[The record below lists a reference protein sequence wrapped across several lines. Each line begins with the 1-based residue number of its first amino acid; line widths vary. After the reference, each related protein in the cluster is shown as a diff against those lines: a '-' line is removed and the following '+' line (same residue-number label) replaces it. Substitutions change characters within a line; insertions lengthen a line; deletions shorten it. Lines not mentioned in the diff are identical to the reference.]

1 MSVNLNTFN
10 KRASKSKSLKV
21 ISAAAVACLMTL
33 SANNSANASMYV
45 PTLGTSSAYSL
56 DKVDAPANNT
66 IEIPTYNSDTGL
78 VEAINY
84 ELGIKN
90 TNIGTENGDTSRAY
104 SINVLPN
111 YDVDFTAKYL
121 TERVSQRVDIS
132 KTKTFDKDFVDL
144 NGSVTISWGAR
155 GGSVAGTWTGTSF
168 NDISGTFVENN
179 VTTGSDWQAW
189 GGALLLSGKG
199 NSISGDFIGNYSE
212 SKVEAAGGVLCTLKK
227 TINSISGNFISNHVN
242 HIGSS
247 GTLAWGGVLYA
258 VNDSVINS
266 FKGNFVGNYAFS
278 ELKGAEA
285 GAIHAGYKSYIKLL
299 EGDFLGNFAN
309 GNLDT
314 SGGAVHID
322 GRVDSIKGD
331 FIANYTKSI
340 NSISKGGAISNHY
353 DSASILTGIGS
364 ITGNFISNYALASGN
379 AYGGAIYNY
388 KDIGSLDSDFY
399 GNYAISKSADALG
412 GAIYNEGT
420 ITNYIK
426 GDFIGNYAISETGV
440 AQGGAIWTDSDL
452 NFVADNDDM
461 IFAGNYTISNGK
473 KDDNAIYVGSAD
485 ATLNFELKNGANLI
499 LKDNIDGLTGYN
511 VNIVGDGANTFYL
524 HNVIRNANLSIAD
537 FKNINVIDNYAHT
550 YQLNSLNFDGQ
561 SDIIPEV
568 DFVQNNMDRFIAN
581 GNYTIGQG
589 ANLNVQELLWLNEPV
604 KDLTEILFAENGL
617 KDNVTYSGIT
627 ELTTPIHNY
636 QISYQNKEDGGYF
649 VFARGS
655 AFGEAKGYNPTVLSS
670 SVNSTVGAL
679 GTMNQT
685 FTYSFQNSDNY
696 MNIPYAERL
705 AYKNR
710 NRYAISPMANGKF
723 SPLFTHDEVG
733 SVWVK
738 PYATFESVNLDN
750 GPKVSNI
757 SYGTLIGFDTGI
769 ESIGNGWDRAITG
782 FVGYNGASQSYRG
795 VDSIQNGGML
805 GGTMTL
811 YKKNFFNATTVSV
824 GASVAN
830 NQTMYG
836 NEDYA
841 MLLSGIANKAGY
853 NYEFKE
859 GKFIIQPSML
869 LSYTFVNTFDYT
881 NAAGVRM
888 QNDPFHSLQI
898 SPGVKFIG
906 NFKNGWQ
913 PYLGV
918 NMVWN
923 IMGETNAYA
932 NGVKLPQMSVKP
944 YVQYGVGVQKR
955 MKDHL
960 MAYGQAMVQN
970 GGRNGL
976 ALTCGIRWSIGCK
989 SCQKHQKVEG
999 TKRHSDENQNLTM
1012 VKTKS
1017 LNGEILKQ
1025 VQDDRGKYIDNKT
1038 SSLDVGGVMPRAAEH
1053 KKIIKQMTPQQRY
1066 AMGARPYNPA
1076 RTATTSSTVIKQYK

>member
-1 MSVNLNTFN
+1 MISFNSAQAIDIEHAYILAQTDVASGPNIITQYTYDDKGITGSVNYAVIPKTTYGSGPNSKEFTLNLFGKDETITFN
-10 KRASKSKSLKV
+10 YNTLEEKKNVSTSD
-21 ISAAAVACLMTL
+21 AV
-33 SANNSANASMYV
+33 
-45 PTLGTSSAYSL
+45 
-56 DKVDAPANNT
+56 
-66 IEIPTYNSDTGL
+66 
-78 VEAINY
+78 
-84 ELGIKN
+84 
-90 TNIGTENGDTSRAY
+90 
-104 SINVLPN
+104 
-111 YDVDFTAKYL
+111 
-121 TERVSQRVDIS
+121 
-132 KTKTFDKDFVDL
+132 
-144 NGSVTISWGAR
+144 
-155 GGSVAGTWTGTSF
+155 
-168 NDISGTFVENN
+168 
-179 VTTGSDWQAW
+179 
-189 GGALLLSGKG
+189 
-199 NSISGDFIGNYSE
+199 SGDFYGLTTTSNAQGAAVRVYDGS
-212 SKVEAAGGVLCTLKK
+212 SKTTL
-227 TINSISGNFISNHVN
+227 TVDSISGNFINNAGNFTKSAESAAFYN
-242 HIGSS
+242 
-247 GTLAWGGVLYA
+247 YA
-258 VNDSVINS
+258 EKILSIS
-266 FKGNFVGNYAFS
+266 GNFVGNYIQNTGTS
-278 ELKGAEA
+278 SSGRTDSGALLNNGGTIDEISA
-285 GAIHAGYKSYIKLL
+285 NFVGNRSYVTAT
-299 EGDFLGNFAN
+299 GVY
-309 GNLDT
+309 T
-314 SGGAVHID
+314 MGGAFFNRGGTI
-322 GRVDSIKGD
+322 GKITGD
-331 FIANYTKSI
+331 FIS
-340 NSISKGGAISNHY
+340 NSGTATLDVEGGAMAN
-353 DSASILTGIGS
+353 AGQIGS
-364 ITGNFISNYALASGN
+364 ITSNFIGNYAYCPEN
-379 AYGGAIYNY
+379 PAYGGAYYSNGNGVV
-388 KDIGSLDSDFY
+388 GSIDEEGNITGGFINSSFIN
-399 GNYAISKSADALG
+399 NYAKTDQSDRPALG
-412 GAIYNEGT
+412 GAIVSNAPMYMVYNEGVS
-420 ITNYIK
+420 YI
-426 GDFIGNYAISETGV
+426 
-440 AQGGAIWTDSDL
+440 
-452 NFVADNDDM
+452 
-461 IFAGNYTISNGK
+461 AGNYTDSAGVI
-473 KDDNAIYVGSAD
+473 DDNAIFMSNKPLV
-485 ATLNFELKNGANLI
+485 LNVTNNAKLFLM
-499 LKDNIDGLTGYN
+499 DNIDGTSSATT
-511 VNIVGDGANTFYL
+511 NITGDGTGTIYWHNDIRIATTMKDITLNTI
-524 HNVIRNANLSIAD
+524 NSSIRENKTESLTLLGDVDMAVDID
-537 FKNINVIDNYAHT
+537 FISGT
-550 YQLNSLNFDGQ
+550 
-561 SDIIPEV
+561 
-568 DFVQNNMDRFIAN
+568 MDRITAETY
-581 GNYTIGQG
+581 GEHVG
-589 ANLNVQELLWLNEPV
+589 NLNVTDLNILYDGSTV
-604 KDLTEILFAENGL
+604 NRSLVEIKFADDGL
-617 KDNVTYSGIT
+617 KENVSYSGAT
-627 ELTTPIHNY
+627 SLTTPLY
-636 QISYQNKEDGGYF
+636 VYDISYQNKKDGGYF
-649 VFARGS
+649 VFAGGS
-655 AFGEAKGYNPTVLSS
+655 AVGEGKGFNPTVLSS

-750 GPKVSNI
+750 GPKVSSI

-782 FVGYNGASQSYRG
+782 FIGYNGASQSYRG

-898 SPGVKFIG
+898 SPGLKFIG

-999 TKRHSDENQNLTM
+999 TKRYSDENQNLTM

-1076 RTATTSSTVIKQYK
+1076 RIATTSSTVIKQYK

>member
-1 MSVNLNTFN
+1 
-10 KRASKSKSLKV
+10 
-21 ISAAAVACLMTL
+21 
-33 SANNSANASMYV
+33 MYV
-45 PTLGTSSAYSL
+45 PTLGVNSAYSL
-56 DKVDAPANNT
+56 EKAEVPANNT

-84 ELGIKN
+84 ELGINK
-90 TNIGTENGDTSRAY
+90 TTFGLGENSRNY
-104 SINVLPN
+104 TYEVVPN
-111 YDVDFTAKYL
+111 YDVTFTAQYNTADL
-121 TERVSQRVDIS
+121 QSRVTVRLQ
-132 KTKTFDKDFVDL
+132 DKSDVNYSGAWVDL
-144 NGSVTISWGAR
+144 HNPPRYGNYHMGGAMTNYFGQMGS
-155 GGSVAGTWTGTSF
+155 
-168 NDISGTFVENN
+168 ISGLFVGN
-179 VTTGSDWQAW
+179 TSPSSTHQAW
-189 GGALLLSGKG
+189 GGAIIQRGSDPLPSGYVIEYISADFIANSAVSTKTEASGGAVALALCTIKRLEG
-199 NSISGDFIGNYSE
+199 NFIGNHSE
-212 SKVEAAGGVLCTLKK
+212 GMISGGYGGALYTVNRTKLELLK
-227 TINSISGNFISNHVN
+227 GNFI
-242 HIGSS
+242 
-247 GTLAWGGVLYA
+247 A
-258 VNDSVINS
+258 
-266 FKGNFVGNYAFS
+266 NYATSPSVAAFG
-278 ELKGAEA
+278 GAVTA
-285 GAIHAGYKSYIKLL
+285 
-299 EGDFLGNFAN
+299 DFLGNHAD
-309 GNLDT
+309 GTT
-314 SGGAVHID
+314 SA
-322 GRVDSIKGD
+322 
-331 FIANYTKSI
+331 
-340 NSISKGGAISNHY
+340 KGGAIGY
-353 DSASILTGIGS
+353 
-364 ITGNFISNYALASGN
+364 
-379 AYGGAIYNY
+379 YGGTS
-388 KDIGSLDSDFY
+388 KSVVGDFIN
-399 GNYAISKSADALG
+399 NYAISKEAEASG
-412 GAIYNEGT
+412 GAIYSYYGETGDFKSNFINNYVKAVQSEARGGAIASEYSEWGT
-420 ITNYIK
+420 IS

-440 AQGGAIWTDSDL
+440 AQGGAIWTDGDL
-452 NFVADNDDM
+452 NFVADNEDM

-485 ATLNFELKNGANLI
+485 ATLSFELKNGANLI
-499 LKDNIDGLTGYN
+499 LKDNIDGLTGYG
-511 VNIVGDGANTFYL
+511 VNIDSDGSSTYYMLNDLRGAD
-524 HNVIRNANLSIAD
+524 LSIANL
-537 FKNINVIDNYAHT
+537 NINPLDNVAHE
-550 YQLNSLNFDGQ
+550 YKLNSLSLSGNSTFVAD
-561 SDIIPEV
+561 V
-568 DFVQNNMDRFIAN
+568 DFTNNTMDRFVTN
-581 GNYTIGQG
+581 NTYSMVQG
-589 ANLNVQELLWLNEPV
+589 ANLNVSNLNLLNLPTKEV
-604 KDLTEILFAENGL
+604 VEILFAEEGL
-617 KDNVTYSGIT
+617 KDNVSYSGIT
-627 ELTTPIHNY
+627 SLTTPLY
-636 QISYQNKEDGGYF
+636 TYDVSYQNKQDGGYF
-649 VFARGS
+649 VFAGGS
-655 AFGEAKGYNPTVLSS
+655 ALGEGKGFNPTVLSS

-710 NRYAISPMANGKF
+710 NRYAISPMSNGRF

-769 ESIGNGWDRAITG
+769 ESIGKGWDRAFTG
-782 FVGYNGASQSYRG
+782 FIGYNGASQRYRG

-811 YKKNFFNATTVSV
+811 YKNNFFNATTVSV

-830 NQTMYG
+830 NQTMFG

-841 MLLSGIANKAGY
+841 MLLSGIANKTGY
-853 NYEFKE
+853 NFEFKE

-906 NFKNGWQ
+906 NFKGGWQ

-923 IMGETNAYA
+923 IMGETDAYA

-955 MKDHL
+955 MKDHF

-999 TKRHSDENQNLTM
+999 
-1012 VKTKS
+1012 VK
-1017 LNGEILKQ
+1017 E
-1025 VQDDRGKYIDNKT
+1025 KT
-1038 SSLDVGGVMPRAAEH
+1038 QITAQTTTVSETG

-1066 AMGARPYNPA
+1066 AMGAKPYNPS
-1076 RTATTSSTVIKQYK
+1076 RTATTSSTIIKYSK